1 MMKSNGMSRRSFVGS
16 VLTGSAVAA
25 LGLAGCAPKTT
36 GAEAAPDGGGT
47 GVAAA
52 PSSKPSFLT
61 APNPVSETDIKETK
75 DADVVIVGCGIAG
88 MAAARAAAEE
98 GARVI
103 VVEKSEHFN
112 CRGSMGSQIGAVNS
126 TYQQQAGYP
135 AFDGTELV
143 NRYMQDTLQMA
154 NQNFLKYWV
163 DHSGEDLEW
172 FLELCPVEILEPGA
186 MVPEGGINGN
196 VYLMPKATALPT
208 GRYPAWPTAMSINFD
223 PTFPEDAGFYY
234 PMQSFQEDIESKGGE
249 FLYATWGRQLV
260 KDGDRVSGIVV
271 QNAEGDYFL
280 VNAAKAIVLACGDFG
295 NNQEMLEY
303 YAPQAT
309 GLNCTYNCMDAHGDI
324 CNVGEGH
331 QMALWAG
338 ATMEKAPYAP
348 MSHLSDVADLLLVR
362 RDGRRFINE
371 ELGAQSLSNVIMRCP
386 GEVAYCITGNA
397 QGPKVLQPGPDAVK
411 PDPSETVEEA
421 AAIIGCD
428 AAVLQKTIERYN
440 ELATAGKDEDFGK
453 DASKMVPIE
462 APYYVYEGHPGNMLV
477 IMGGID
483 CDDDCRALDAGGN
496 PVGGLYVAGNTQGGR
511 FGAEYPM
518 TAPGISH
525 GIALSLGR
533 LAGKN
538 AATLD

>member
-1 MMKSNGMSRRSFVGS
+1 
-16 VLTGSAVAA
+16 
-25 LGLAGCAPKTT
+25 
-36 GAEAAPDGGGT
+36 
-47 GVAAA
+47 
-52 PSSKPSFLT
+52 
-61 APNPVSETDIKETK
+61 
-75 DADVVIVGCGIAG
+75 
-88 MAAARAAAEE
+88 
-98 GARVI
+98 
-103 VVEKSEHFN
+103 
-112 CRGSMGSQIGAVNS
+112 
-126 TYQQQAGYP
+126 
-135 AFDGTELV
+135 
-143 NRYMQDTLQMA
+143 MQDTLQMA

>member
-1 MMKSNGMSRRSFVGS
+1 MKSNGMSRRSFVGS

-36 GAEAAPDGGGT
+36 GVEAAPDGGGT

-428 AAVLQKTIERYN
+428 VAVLQKTIERYN

>member
-47 GVAAA
+47 GVAAV

-112 CRGSMGSQIGAVNS
+112 CRGSMGSKIGAVNS

>member
-1 MMKSNGMSRRSFVGS
+1 MKSNGMSRRSFVGS

-36 GAEAAPDGGGT
+36 GVEAAPDGGGT

-303 YAPQAT
+303 YAPQAA

>member
-36 GAEAAPDGGGT
+36 GVEAAPDGGGT

-338 ATMEKAPYAP
+338 ATMKKAPYAP

-483 CDDDCRALDAGGN
+483 CDDDCRALDAGSN

>member
-36 GAEAAPDGGGT
+36 GVEAAPDGGGT

-453 DASKMVPIE
+453 DASKMVLIE

>member
-36 GAEAAPDGGGT
+36 GVEAAPDGGGT

-496 PVGGLYVAGNTQGGR
+496 PVGGLYVADNTQGGR

>member
-1 MMKSNGMSRRSFVGS
+1 MKSNGMSRRSFVGS

-47 GVAAA
+47 GVAAV

>member
-1 MMKSNGMSRRSFVGS
+1 MKSNGMSRRSFVGS

-36 GAEAAPDGGGT
+36 GVEAAPDGGGT

>member
-36 GAEAAPDGGGT
+36 DVEAAPDGGGT

>member
-1 MMKSNGMSRRSFVGS
+1 MKSNGMSRRSFVGS

-36 GAEAAPDGGGT
+36 GVEAAPDGGGT
-47 GVAAA
+47 GVTAA

-61 APNPVSETDIKETK
+61 APDPVSETDIKETK

-440 ELATAGKDEDFGK
+440 ELTTAGKDEDFGK

>member
-1 MMKSNGMSRRSFVGS
+1 MKSNGMSRRSFVGS

-47 GVAAA
+47 GVAAV

-163 DHSGEDLEW
+163 DHSGDDLEW